1 MIININEKYRVIVDS
16 NRNHIPER
24 FFPKREVKGRD
35 GQVKLKQAEWI
46 NFGRYYKNV
55 VLAVDFIVQNEIES
69 QAGSEINLDDYLELR
84 AKLQQEYKDYSTNT
98 QAI

>member
-1 MIININEKYRVIVDS
+1 MIIKINEKYRVIVDS
-16 NRNHIPER
+16 NNNHIPER

-55 VLAVDFIVQNEIES
+55 PLAIDFIVQNEIEL
-69 QAGSEINLDDYLELR
+69 QAGSEIGLDQYLKLR
-84 AKLQQEYKDYSTNT
+84 TKLQNEYKETVL
-98 QAI
+98 